1 MKKYCVFNIMSS
13 HRDTIIALYRNIA
26 NLKSQDKINRDVLE
40 YATKNMLRHFVLN
53 EQRWR

>member
-1 MKKYCVFNIMSS
+1 MSS